1 MNVRH
6 HDIAL
11 FRNGITKSYVML
23 SEEQKKEILSETLY
37 EEFSSTDMLTAV
49 TYMDRIRHHIGSS
62 AGHSQMRDDIQ
73 KLHRLIMESQNSE
86 RHTVEDISD
95 ASGPISSALIGIIEE
110 AEKFQRIINDLDNAL
125 NVAWTRIE
133 EEEGEED

>member
-1 MNVRH
+1 
-6 HDIAL
+6 
-11 FRNGITKSYVML
+11 ML
-23 SEEQKKEILSETLY
+23 SEEKKKEILSEVLY
-37 EEFSSTDMLTAV
+37 DEFDSTEMLTAV

-86 RHTVEDISD
+86 RHSIEDVSD
-95 ASGPISSALIGIIEE
+95 MSGAIDMALSGIIEE
-110 AEKFQRIINDLDNAL
+110 AENLQRIMSDLDKAL